1 MKLSRILILAAVVLA
16 MVMSTGCFV
25 DYMKIT
31 LEWTT
36 NADLDLAVAE
46 PDGTVYLNPAGYGS
60 GVPVS
65 VNGKF
70 GDDVT
75 TFGTETYTLNL
86 ASHENG
92 DYYAVVVNNESY
104 PVNCIVKITSGF
116 KTETYPVTVSGYEPT
131 ISNSGIYV
139 VDAPATI
146 KLIQR
151 ELLHKT
157 K

>member
-1 MKLSRILILAAVVLA
+1 MKLSRILVLAAVVLA

-36 NADLDLAVAE
+36 TADLDLAVME
-46 PDGTVYLNPAGYGS
+46 PDGYLYFS
-60 GVPVS
+60 ESYDS
-65 VNGKF
+65 VQSENGTF
-70 GDDVT
+70 GDDVLT
-75 TFGTETYTLNL
+75 SGTESYTLNL
-86 ASHENG
+86 VGHENG
-92 DYYAVVVNNESY
+92 EYYAVVVNNESY

-131 ISNSGIYV
+131 ISNSGVYV